1 MLPLLSDGVGIA
13 AVNGPSSVV
22 VSGVEAEVVRVAEE
36 LAARGCKTK
45 RLAVSHAFHSALM
58 EPMLEEFRAV
68 AESVTYGQAWV
79 AAVSTVT
86 GLAVEGEWSTAE
98 YWVDQVRQPVRFADA
113 VGTLAGRG
121 VTTFVELGPDAALVP
136 MGAECVTPDGDGDG
150 DVDEVAFV
158 AVQRRDRDE
167 VVELLTGIGRL
178 YARGVKVDWR
188 AYFAGSSART
198 TDLPTYAFQRKHYWA
213 HSPAKAGDAPS
224 LGLADAEHP
233 LLGAVVEVPGDGG
246 RILTGR
252 LSPAAQ
258 PWLGDHRLGETILFP
273 ATGFVELAVRA
284 GDQVGCE
291 LLEELTLQAPLAL
304 PEHRSTQ
311 IQVVVAA
318 ADEAGRR
325 SLSIYSRDQD
335 ASDAVWTLHAQGVL
349 AREARRPEF
358 DLAQWPP
365 VGAEPMDVT
374 DAYAVLHGRGYGYG
388 PVFQG
393 LTAAWTLGEEVFAE
407 ITLPEEAQ
415 ADAERFGLH
424 PALLDA
430 ATHAALVH
438 EDAPGGSG
446 AVLPFAWVDVALHAA
461 GAAAVRVRLTPTDEG
476 IALAV
481 ADSAGRP
488 VLEAGSVV
496 SRPVSLEQLGKAGA
510 AVHHDDLYQVEWH
523 PLPAAAGGAER
534 TLSWAEWSDE
544 ATGPLPDLLLLPST
558 PGNDAEAVHA
568 RTCHVLER
576 LQSYLSDD
584 RYAGTRL
591 LVLTRGAV
599 ARGGEDVRDL
609 AGAAVWGL
617 VRAAQ
622 LENPGRILLADL
634 EQGTAVDAELIALV
648 TAGEPQVAVRG
659 GVAHAAR
666 LARVPA
672 EPVLPTG
679 FDGSGTVLVTGA
691 SGTLGGLVAR
701 HLVTAHGVRH
711 LVLTS
716 RRGAAADGVPRLVEE
731 LTALG
736 ADVRA
741 VAADAGDREQLA
753 AVLEGIAAEHPLTGV
768 VHAAGVLDDGVI
780 GRLTP
785 AQVEASLRAKADA
798 VLHLHELT
806 RDMDL
811 TAFVLF
817 SSMAGVFGNA
827 GQAGYSAANAFLDA
841 FATHRRANGLPGVSL
856 GWGAWSRNVG
866 MAGTLSDHD
875 RQRMSRRGIDELS
888 VERGLALFDTA
899 ITAQSP
905 VVLPVGLDLSVLA
918 LAGAELP
925 PLLRGLVPA
934 VRRRPAG
941 PAPAQVSVHDRLA
954 GLDEK
959 ARETLLLRVVLEQ
972 AADVLGHS
980 GADAVDPE
988 RDFLESGF
996 DSLTSLELRN
1006 GLNQAT
1012 GLRLSPTAVF
1022 DNKTP
1027 AQLARHLLAELAAGP
1042 DAAGAGGRAGREQPA
1057 GGGTGSLS
1065 TLLRAAAEAGRMD
1078 KGFDLLRTFA
1088 DIRPTFGSAAELDRP
1103 AAPVRLADGA
1113 GTPRLICVST
1123 PMATGGPA
1131 QYARLAAAFRGDRHV
1146 SVVPLPGFVAG
1157 EPLPGTVRA
1166 AVEAVAHGVLA
1177 AAEGEPFVLVGYS
1190 SGGTLAHATAAYLES
1205 ELGVTAA
1212 GVVLLDSYRMD
1223 SGAAGVSLDALAH
1236 GLLAK
1241 ESAFGGFDD
1250 ARLSAMAGWGRVLS
1264 DVVPGRLAAPV
1275 LLAQA
1280 TEPFE
1285 APAGDTSD
1293 DTSWRAQPWHPGHHV
1308 VEARANHFTI
1318 IEERAADTAALI
1330 SDWLTSVN

>member
-1 MLPLLSDGVGIA
+1 MDG
-13 AVNGPSSVV
+13 
-22 VSGVEAEVVRVAEE
+22 
-36 LAARGCKTK
+36 
-45 RLAVSHAFHSALM
+45 
-58 EPMLEEFRAV
+58 
-68 AESVTYGQAWV
+68 
-79 AAVSTVT
+79 
-86 GLAVEGEWSTAE
+86 EG
-98 YWVDQVRQPVRFADA
+98 DP
-113 VGTLAGRG
+113 
-121 VTTFVELGPDAALVP
+121 
-136 MGAECVTPDGDGDG
+136 
-150 DVDEVAFV
+150 DEVAFV
-158 AVQRRDRDE
+158 GVQRRDRDE
-167 VVELLTGIGRL
+167 AVELLTGIARL
-178 YARGVKVDWR
+178 HARGVKVDWR
-188 AYFAGSSART
+188 AYFAGTAART
-198 TDLPTYAFQRKHYWA
+198 TDLPTYAFQHKHYWA
-213 HSPAKAGDAPS
+213 HSPAKSGDASS

-304 PEHRSTQ
+304 PEQRSTQ

-318 ADEAGRR
+318 GDEAGRHP
-325 SLSIYSRDQD
+325 LSIYSRDQD
-335 ASDAVWTLHAQGVL
+335 APDAVWTLHAQGVL
-349 AREARRPEF
+349 AREAHRPEF
-358 DLAQWPP
+358 DLAEWPP
-365 VGAEPMDVT
+365 VGAVPMDVT

-415 ADAERFGLH
+415 AEAERFGLH

-446 AVLPFAWVDVALHAA
+446 AVLPFAWVDVALHAT
-461 GAAAVRVRLTPTDEG
+461 GAAAVRVRLTPTDQG

-481 ADSAGRP
+481 ADGAGRP
-488 VLEAGSVV
+488 VLAAGSVV
-496 SRPVSLEQLGKAGA
+496 SRPVSLEQLGTAGA
-510 AVHHDDLYQVEWH
+510 AAHHDDLYQVEWH
-523 PLPAAAGGAER
+523 PLPAVAGDAGH
-534 TLSWAEWSDE
+534 TPSWAEWGEAAGNE
-544 ATGPLPDLLLLPST
+544 ATGQLPDLLVLPSA

-568 RTCHVLER
+568 RTCHVLQR

-584 RYAGTRL
+584 RFAGTRL

-599 ARGGEDVRDL
+599 ARGGEDVADL

-648 TAGEPQVAVRG
+648 TAGEPQVVVRG
-659 GVAHAAR
+659 GAAYAAR
-666 LARVPA
+666 LTRVPA
-672 EPVLPTG
+672 EPVLPAG
-679 FDGSGTVLVTGA
+679 FDGAGTVLVTGA

-701 HLVTAHGVRH
+701 HLVAAHGVRH
-711 LVLTS
+711 LMLTS

-736 ADVRA
+736 ADVRV

-780 GRLTP
+780 ARLTP
-785 AQVEASLRAKADA
+785 AQVEATLRSKADA
-798 VLHLHELT
+798 VLHLHDLT

-841 FATHRRANGLPGVSL
+841 FAAHRRANGLPGVSL

-905 VVLPVGLDLSVLA
+905 VVLPVSLDRSVLA
-918 LAGAELP
+918 MAGAELP
-925 PLLRGLVPA
+925 PLLRGLVPT

-941 PAPAQVSVHDRLA
+941 PAPAQVSVHERLA

-959 ARETLLLRVVLEQ
+959 ARESLLLRVVLEQ

-1027 AQLARHLLAELAAGP
+1027 AQLARHLLTELAAGP
-1042 DAAGAGGRAGREQPA
+1042 DASGASGRPGREHTV

-1078 KGFDLLRTFA
+1078 KGFDLLRTVA

-1146 SVVPLPGFVAG
+1146 SAVPLPGFAAG

-1166 AVEAVAHGVLA
+1166 AVETVAHGVLE

-1190 SGGTLAHATAAYLES
+1190 SGGTLAHATAAYLEN
-1205 ELGVTAA
+1205 ELGVTVA

-1223 SGAAGVSLDALAH
+1223 SGAAGVSLDALAQ

-1264 DVVPGRLAAPV
+1264 DVVPAPLAAPV

-1318 IEERAADTAALI
+1318 IEEQAADTAVLI
-1330 SDWLTSVN
+1330 SDWLTSMD